1 MGNSEDRLFGITV
14 LADFVL
20 NEGIDGILDNITERA
35 GANAIAVNPIVT
47 AEAAEGVG
55 SWQPPAD
62 AGSSPRVFDR
72 PLWGKT
78 SLWVRSGPSYRP
90 NTSLYAGSPYQPKQP
105 NDLTEKHGALV
116 GDFIDAAL
124 DRGLKVYF
132 QIPSVTPSGLR
143 DEDRPRLPNGEIPE
157 RMADTGSLASPAI
170 RSYVGAFVRD
180 LLETYPN
187 VTGFRPDW
195 PEYPCYKLPEAFQ
208 DFNDHVALWA
218 GDHGFDF
225 GAIKQDVGRFYSYL
239 HGDLTNRDLEEFA
252 DEERGKWAQTRL
264 LREFPNVYEWFRLK
278 RALSLDLLTFWRET
292 ITAAGGPE
300 KELSANAFMPPLT
313 LWTGLDL
320 SGAADICDAVSPK
333 LYTMHWSVMVE
344 FWGRVL
350 LDHNEGLDE
359 SLVVRAL
366 VNLFDIDDQ
375 ATASK
380 ISDYGYPLPDESHPI
395 PNGPQER
402 RIRQVL
408 AEVRGKADTTFL
420 MHGYGPL
427 DDFAR
432 RFKLVAESDAE
443 GVWINR
449 YGYLSDEKL
458 DRVGDIWRD
467 ASLDNS

>member
-1 MGNSEDRLFGITV
+1 MRSGDERLFGITV

-47 AEAAEGVG
+47 AEAAEGEG

-78 SLWVRSGPSYRP
+78 SLWVRSGPSYQP
-90 NTSLYAGSPYQPKQP
+90 NEALYSASRYKPKQP
-105 NDLTEKHGALV
+105 NDLTESHGSLV
-116 GDFIDAAL
+116 GAFIDAAL
-124 DRGLKVYF
+124 ERGIKVYL
-132 QIPSVTPSGLR
+132 QIPSITPSGLQ
-143 DEDRPRLPNGEIPE
+143 DDDRPRLPNGEIPD
-157 RMADTGSLASPAI
+157 RMADTGSLASPAN
-170 RSYVGAFVRD
+170 RAYAGAFILD
-180 LLETYPN
+180 LLEMYPN

-208 DFNDHVALWA
+208 DFNDHVARWA
-218 GDHGFDF
+218 ADNGFDF
-225 GAIKQDVGRFYSYL
+225 GLIQQDVGRFYSYL
-239 HGDLTNRDLEEFA
+239 HGNLTNTDLEEFA
-252 DEERGKWAQTRL
+252 DVERGKWAQTRL
-264 LREFPNVYEWFRLK
+264 LRQFPNVYAWLRLK
-278 RALSLDLLTFWRET
+278 RALSMDLLGFWRKT
-292 ITAAGGPE
+292 ITEAGGAE

-320 SGAADICDAVSPK
+320 AGAADICDAVSPK
-333 LYTMHWSVMVE
+333 LYTMHWSAMVK
-344 FWGRVL
+344 FWGQVL
-350 LDHNEGLDE
+350 IDNNEGLDE
-359 SLVVRAL
+359 ALVVRSL

-375 ATASK
+375 ATASR
-380 ISDYGYPLPDESHPI
+380 ITDYGYPLPDEPHPI

-402 RIRQVL
+402 RIRQAI

-420 MHGYGPL
+420 MHGYGPP

-432 RFKLVAESDAE
+432 RFRLVAESQAD

-458 DRVGDIWRD
+458 STVGDIWKKSR
-467 ASLDNS
+467 

>member
-1 MGNSEDRLFGITV
+1 MKKEKKRLFGITV

-47 AEAAEGVG
+47 AEAEEGQG

-62 AGSSPRVFDR
+62 AGSSPRLFDR

-90 NTSLYAGSPYQPKQP
+90 NESLYADSHYKPKQP
-105 NDLTEKHGALV
+105 NDLTETYGQLV

-124 DRGLKVYF
+124 ERDIKVYL
-132 QIPSVTPSGLR
+132 QIPSITPSGMR
-143 DEDRPRLPNGEIPE
+143 DEDRPRLPNGEIPD
-157 RMADTGSLASPAI
+157 RMADTGSLASPAN
-170 RSYVGAFVRD
+170 RAYVSAFIHD
-180 LLETYPN
+180 LLEAYPN

-195 PEYPCYKLPEAFQ
+195 PEYPCYFLPEAFQ
-208 DFNDHVALWA
+208 DFNDHVGIWA
-218 GDHGFDF
+218 NDHGFDF
-225 GAIKQDVGRFYSYL
+225 ASIHHEVGRFYDYL
-239 HGDLTNRDLEEFA
+239 HGGLSNRDLEEFA
-252 DEERGKWAQTRL
+252 DVERGKWAQTRL
-264 LREFPNVYEWFRLK
+264 LRQFPDFYEWLRLK
-278 RALSLDLLTFWRET
+278 RALSLDLLTFWRDS
-292 ITAAGGPE
+292 ITAAAGPD

-313 LWTGLDL
+313 MWTGLDL
-320 SGAADICDAVSPK
+320 AGASEICNAVSPK
-333 LYTMHWSVMVE
+333 LYTMHWSAMVE

-350 LDHNEGLDE
+350 LDHNDGLDE
-359 SLVVRAL
+359 ELVVRSL

-380 ISDYGYPLPDESHPI
+380 ISDYGYPLPDEPHPI

-402 RIRQVL
+402 RIRQ
-408 AEVRGKADTTFL
+408 AITEVRGKADTTFL
-420 MHGYGPL
+420 MHGYGPP

-432 RFKLVAESDAE
+432 RFKLVAESEAD

-458 DRVGDIWRD
+458 STVGGIWKEANGD
-467 ASLDNS
+467 